1 MAIPTPLDRFR
12 ATVQPDWI
20 DHNGHM
26 NMGYYMVV
34 FDLATD
40 EFMDFVRL
48 TRPHREKFQVT
59 TFSLEGHI
67 TYNREIRQDEPM
79 RFTTQLLDFDAK
91 RFHYIHHMYHGTD
104 GYLAATNEL
113 MSLHVSLATRRA
125 AAMEPAILE
134 RLAAIKAAHA
144 TLPPNPYTGRLIGL
158 KSKATTKS

>member
-1 MAIPTPLDRFR
+1 MSIPTPLDQFN
-12 ATVQPDWI
+12 AIVKPEWI

-34 FDLATD
+34 FDFATD
-40 EFMDFVRL
+40 EFMDFVHL
-48 TRPHREKFQVT
+48 TRAHRKEFQVT

-67 TYNREIRQDEPM
+67 TYNREIGEGDPM

-91 RFHYIHHMYHGTD
+91 RFHYIHHMYHGTE

-113 MSLHVSLATRRA
+113 MSLHVSETTRRSA
-125 AAMEPAILE
+125 PMEPVIME
-134 RLAAIKAAHA
+134 RLAAIKEAHA

-158 KSKATTKS
+158 RSKATTNT